1 MTVNQI
7 TKNDFMNFEQVRRF
21 SSYTMY
27 DPRSRQLTGL
37 SKERYVCIIENYSAL
52 LDKYSDAISN
62 DEWRKNDMVKV
73 KDIHRRGYLIK
84 KK

>member
-27 DPRSRQLTGL
+27 DPRARQSTGL
-37 SKERYVCIIENYSAL
+37 SSKRYVCIIENYSVL
-52 LDKYSDAISN
+52 LDKYADAISKN
-62 DEWRKNDMVKV
+62 EWRKEE
-73 KDIHRRGYLIK
+73 
-84 KK
+84 